1 MICAVCSARSS
12 ASSAAR
18 SRIRIRSWAGVRRQV
33 IAPASAWSSAA
44 RTSSGPATGTVPVA
58 VPSNGEVTSSVRP
71 LAAACHVPPI
81 SIFISVYSPVSGLGS
96 MHSTLHDPIHQVNI
110 LLSFKNPSFRWPLSR
125 ASGRGHRWCVWAL
138 MRYIKPN
145 GVGSRPSGD
154 QGQTHHIH
162 HQQPIRMTRMPH
174 PYPIREIARQA
185 GVSEATVDRVLNHRG
200 GVRPST
206 VNDIKQAIADLDRQ
220 RSQLRL
226 AGRVFMVD
234 IVMQTPDRFS
244 SAVKA
249 ALEQELPSLRPAVV
263 RSRFAFRETGHA
275 SDIVAILDAIARR
288 GSRGVILKA
297 PEAPEVNAAVLRLSE
312 AGIPVVTLV
321 SDLPF
326 SKRVAYVGMDNRS
339 AGATAA
345 YLVNEW
351 LGEVPASSGSAGSPG
366 SSGRGGRILVALSRS
381 VFRGEEEREI
391 GFRSA
396 IRERWP
402 HRGLTEITDSDGLD
416 TSVYRLALDA
426 LDRHADI
433 EAVYSIGGGNR
444 AILDA
449 FDARRRP
456 CRAFIAHDL
465 DRDNR
470 ELLEAGR
477 LSAVLYHDLRR
488 DMHRACQIIMQ
499 AHGALDGPIVTAPA
513 PIQVITP
520 FNIPPETQA

>member
-1 MICAVCSARSS
+1 MA
-12 ASSAAR
+12 
-18 SRIRIRSWAGVRRQV
+18 
-33 IAPASAWSSAA
+33 
-44 RTSSGPATGTVPVA
+44 
-58 VPSNGEVTSSVRP
+58 
-71 LAAACHVPPI
+71 
-81 SIFISVYSPVSGLGS
+81 
-96 MHSTLHDPIHQVNI
+96 
-110 LLSFKNPSFRWPLSR
+110 
-125 ASGRGHRWCVWAL
+125 
-138 MRYIKPN
+138 
-145 GVGSRPSGD
+145 
-154 QGQTHHIH
+154 
-162 HQQPIRMTRMPH
+162 H

-185 GVSEATVDRVLNHRG
+185 GVSEATVDRVLNQRG

-206 VNDIKQAIADLDRQ
+206 VNDIRQAIADLDRQ

-226 AGRVFMVD
+226 NGRVFMID

-244 SAVKA
+244 SAVKT

-263 RSRFAFRETGHA
+263 RSRFDFREKGEPDEIA
-275 SDIVAILDAIARR
+275 EALDVIARR

-297 PEAPEVNAAVLRLSE
+297 PEAPEVNAAVLRLSQ

-345 YLVNEW
+345 YLVNQW
-351 LGEVPASSGSAGSPG
+351 LGDATGTAGSAGSPG
-366 SSGRGGRILVALSRS
+366 SLRRDSRVMVALSRS

-402 HRGLTEITDSDGLD
+402 DRRLAEITDSDGLD
-416 TSVYRLALDA
+416 TSVYELALGA

-444 AILDA
+444 AILGA
-449 FDARRRP
+449 FDARQRP

-470 ELLEAGR
+470 DLLQAGR
-477 LSAVLYHDLRR
+477 LSAVLYHDLHR
-488 DMHRACQIIMQ
+488 DLHRACQVIMA
-499 AHGALDGPIVTAPA
+499 AHGALDGPIITAPA
-513 PIQVITP
+513 AIQVITP
-520 FNIPPETQA
+520 FNIPPEVVA

>member
-1 MICAVCSARSS
+1 MA
-12 ASSAAR
+12 
-18 SRIRIRSWAGVRRQV
+18 
-33 IAPASAWSSAA
+33 
-44 RTSSGPATGTVPVA
+44 
-58 VPSNGEVTSSVRP
+58 
-71 LAAACHVPPI
+71 
-81 SIFISVYSPVSGLGS
+81 
-96 MHSTLHDPIHQVNI
+96 
-110 LLSFKNPSFRWPLSR
+110 
-125 ASGRGHRWCVWAL
+125 
-138 MRYIKPN
+138 
-145 GVGSRPSGD
+145 
-154 QGQTHHIH
+154 
-162 HQQPIRMTRMPH
+162 H

-185 GVSEATVDRVLNHRG
+185 GVSEATVDRVLNQRG

-206 VNDIKQAIADLDRQ
+206 VNDIRQAIADLDRQ

-226 AGRVFMVD
+226 NGRVFMID

-263 RSRFAFRETGHA
+263 RSRFDFREKGEPGEIALT
-275 SDIVAILDAIARR
+275 LEAIARR

-297 PEAPEVNAAVLRLSE
+297 PEAPAVNAAVLRLSE

-345 YLVNEW
+345 YLLNQW
-351 LGEVPASSGSAGSPG
+351 LGDSAGAAGSPG
-366 SSGRGGRILVALSRS
+366 SPGRDSRILVALSRS

-402 HRGLTEITDSDGLD
+402 HRHLTEITDSDGID
-416 TSVYRLALDA
+416 TSVYELVLGALDQ
-426 LDRHADI
+426 HADI

-444 AILDA
+444 AILGA
-449 FDARRRP
+449 FDARQRP
-456 CRAFIAHDL
+456 CRAFVAHDL

-470 ELLEAGR
+470 DLLQAGR

-488 DMHRACQIIMQ
+488 DLHRACQVIMQ
-499 AHGALDGPIVTAPA
+499 AHGALDGPIVTSPA

-520 FNIPPETQA
+520 YNVPPEAMI

>member
-1 MICAVCSARSS
+1 
-12 ASSAAR
+12 
-18 SRIRIRSWAGVRRQV
+18 
-33 IAPASAWSSAA
+33 
-44 RTSSGPATGTVPVA
+44 
-58 VPSNGEVTSSVRP
+58 
-71 LAAACHVPPI
+71 
-81 SIFISVYSPVSGLGS
+81 
-96 MHSTLHDPIHQVNI
+96 
-110 LLSFKNPSFRWPLSR
+110 
-125 ASGRGHRWCVWAL
+125 
-138 MRYIKPN
+138 
-145 GVGSRPSGD
+145 
-154 QGQTHHIH
+154 
-162 HQQPIRMTRMPH
+162 MPH

-185 GVSEATVDRVLNHRG
+185 GLSEATVDRVLNDRG

-206 VNDIKQAIADLDRQ
+206 VNDIRQAIADLDGQ

-226 AGRVFMVD
+226 AGRVFMID

-249 ALEQELPSLRPAVV
+249 ALEQELPSLQPAVV
-263 RSRFAFRETGHA
+263 RSRFDFREQGQVN
-275 SDIVAILDAIARR
+275 DIVQVLDTIARR

-326 SKRVAYVGMDNRS
+326 SKRAAYVGMDNRS

-345 YLVNEW
+345 YLVNQW
-351 LGEVPASSGSAGSPG
+351 LGESPG
-366 SSGRGGRILVALSRS
+366 RGSRILVALSRS

-402 HRGLTEITDSDGLD
+402 HRALTEITDSDGLD

-470 ELLEAGR
+470 ELLAAGR

-520 FNIPPETQA
+520 FNVPPEPPA

>member
-1 MICAVCSARSS
+1 
-12 ASSAAR
+12 
-18 SRIRIRSWAGVRRQV
+18 
-33 IAPASAWSSAA
+33 
-44 RTSSGPATGTVPVA
+44 
-58 VPSNGEVTSSVRP
+58 
-71 LAAACHVPPI
+71 
-81 SIFISVYSPVSGLGS
+81 
-96 MHSTLHDPIHQVNI
+96 
-110 LLSFKNPSFRWPLSR
+110 
-125 ASGRGHRWCVWAL
+125 
-138 MRYIKPN
+138 
-145 GVGSRPSGD
+145 
-154 QGQTHHIH
+154 
-162 HQQPIRMTRMPH
+162 MPH

-206 VNDIKQAIADLDRQ
+206 VNDIRQAIADLDRQ
-220 RSQLRL
+220 ASQLRL
-226 AGRVFMVD
+226 NGRVFMID

-263 RSRFAFRETGHA
+263 RSRFDFREKGHPREIA
-275 SDIVAILDAIARR
+275 EALDTITRR

-297 PEAPEVNAAVLRLSE
+297 PEAPEVNAAVLRLAE

-321 SDLPF
+321 TDLPF

-345 YLVNEW
+345 YLANQW
-351 LGEVPASSGSAGSPG
+351 LGERDS
-366 SSGRGGRILVALSRS
+366 RILIALSRTA
-381 VFRGEEEREI
+381 FRGEEEREI
-391 GFRSA
+391 GFRAA

-402 HRGLTEITDSDGLD
+402 HRGLAEITDTDGLD
-416 TSVYRLALDA
+416 TSVYRLALGA
-426 LDRHADI
+426 LDRHPDI

-449 FDARRRP
+449 FGARHRP
-456 CRAFIAHDL
+456 CQAFIAHDL
-465 DRDNR
+465 DADNR
-470 ELLEAGR
+470 ELLQAGR

-520 FNIPPETQA
+520 FNIPPETAHRF

>member
-1 MICAVCSARSS
+1 
-12 ASSAAR
+12 
-18 SRIRIRSWAGVRRQV
+18 
-33 IAPASAWSSAA
+33 
-44 RTSSGPATGTVPVA
+44 
-58 VPSNGEVTSSVRP
+58 
-71 LAAACHVPPI
+71 
-81 SIFISVYSPVSGLGS
+81 
-96 MHSTLHDPIHQVNI
+96 
-110 LLSFKNPSFRWPLSR
+110 
-125 ASGRGHRWCVWAL
+125 
-138 MRYIKPN
+138 
-145 GVGSRPSGD
+145 
-154 QGQTHHIH
+154 
-162 HQQPIRMTRMPH
+162 MPH

-185 GVSEATVDRVLNHRG
+185 GVSEATVDRVLNDRG
-200 GVRPST
+200 GVRRST
-206 VNDIKQAIADLDRQ
+206 VNDIRQAIADLDRQ

-226 AGRVFMVD
+226 AGRVFMID

-263 RSRFAFRETGHA
+263 RSRFDFRETGRVG
-275 SDIVAILDAIARR
+275 DIVGILDAIARR

-297 PEAPEVNAAVLRLSE
+297 PEAPEVNAAVVRLSE

-326 SKRVAYVGMDNRS
+326 STRVAYVGMNNRS

-345 YLVNEW
+345 YLVNQW
-351 LGEVPASSGSAGSPG
+351 LGEAAAQD
-366 SSGRGGRILVALSRS
+366 GRILVALSRS

-402 HRGLTEITDSDGLD
+402 HRRLTEITDSDGLD

-488 DMHRACQIIMQ
+488 DMHRACQIIMA

-513 PIQVITP
+513 PVQVITP
-520 FNIPPETQA
+520 FNIPPEAAG

>member
-1 MICAVCSARSS
+1 MA
-12 ASSAAR
+12 
-18 SRIRIRSWAGVRRQV
+18 
-33 IAPASAWSSAA
+33 
-44 RTSSGPATGTVPVA
+44 
-58 VPSNGEVTSSVRP
+58 
-71 LAAACHVPPI
+71 
-81 SIFISVYSPVSGLGS
+81 
-96 MHSTLHDPIHQVNI
+96 
-110 LLSFKNPSFRWPLSR
+110 
-125 ASGRGHRWCVWAL
+125 
-138 MRYIKPN
+138 
-145 GVGSRPSGD
+145 
-154 QGQTHHIH
+154 
-162 HQQPIRMTRMPH
+162 H

-200 GVRPST
+200 GVRAST
-206 VNDIKQAIADLDRQ
+206 VNDIKQAISDLDRQ

-226 AGRVFMVD
+226 NGRVFMID
-234 IVMQTPDRFS
+234 IVMQTPERFS
-244 SAVKA
+244 SAVKT

-263 RSRFAFRETGHA
+263 RSRFDFREKGHVR
-275 SDIVAILDAIARR
+275 DIVQVLDTIARR

-297 PEAPEVNAAVLRLSE
+297 PEAPEVNTAVQRLSE

-345 YLVNEW
+345 YFINQW
-351 LGEVPASSGSAGSPG
+351 LGEFPG
-366 SSGRGGRILVALSRS
+366 RDSRILVALSRS

-402 HRGLTEITDSDGLD
+402 HRALVEITDSDGLD
-416 TSVYRLALDA
+416 TSVYRLVLDA
-426 LDRHADI
+426 LDRHPDI

-456 CRAFIAHDL
+456 CRAFLAHDL

-499 AHGALDGPIVTAPA
+499 AHGALDGPIVTSPA
-513 PIQVITP
+513 PIQVISP
-520 FNIPPETQA
+520 FNVPPEAAA

>member
-1 MICAVCSARSS
+1 M
-12 ASSAAR
+12 
-18 SRIRIRSWAGVRRQV
+18 
-33 IAPASAWSSAA
+33 
-44 RTSSGPATGTVPVA
+44 
-58 VPSNGEVTSSVRP
+58 N
-71 LAAACHVPPI
+71 
-81 SIFISVYSPVSGLGS
+81 
-96 MHSTLHDPIHQVNI
+96 STLHEPIRQVNRSESI
-110 LLSFKNPSFRWPLSR
+110 NNPSFRRLLAQSNEEGDGAYNGGKR
-125 ASGRGHRWCVWAL
+125 SLAGVTGADMV
-138 MRYIKPN
+138 RYKKP
-145 GVGSRPSGD
+145 
-154 QGQTHHIH
+154 
-162 HQQPIRMTRMPH
+162 HQSIRTGIVAH

-206 VNDIKQAIADLDRQ
+206 VNDIRQAIADLDRQ

-226 AGRVFMVD
+226 NGRVFMVD

-244 SAVKA
+244 AAVKA

-263 RSRFAFRETGHA
+263 RSRFDFREKGEPGEIA
-275 SDIVAILDAIARR
+275 SALDAIARR

-326 SKRVAYVGMDNRS
+326 SKRVAYVGIDNRS

-345 YLVNEW
+345 YLLNQW
-351 LGEVPASSGSAGSPG
+351 LGDAAGAA
-366 SSGRGGRILVALSRS
+366 ILVALSRS

-402 HRGLTEITDSDGLD
+402 HRRLTEITDSDGLD
-416 TSVYRLALDA
+416 TSVYKLTLAA
-426 LDRHADI
+426 LDRHPDI

-444 AILDA
+444 AILGA
-449 FDARRRP
+449 FDARKRP
-456 CRAFIAHDL
+456 CRAFVAHDL
-465 DRDNR
+465 DRDNS
-470 ELLEAGR
+470 ELLRTGR

-488 DMHRACQIIMQ
+488 DMHRACQVIMQ
-499 AHGALDGPIVTAPA
+499 AHGALDGPVVTSPA

-520 FNIPPETQA
+520 FNIPPDAMD

>member
-1 MICAVCSARSS
+1 
-12 ASSAAR
+12 
-18 SRIRIRSWAGVRRQV
+18 
-33 IAPASAWSSAA
+33 
-44 RTSSGPATGTVPVA
+44 
-58 VPSNGEVTSSVRP
+58 
-71 LAAACHVPPI
+71 
-81 SIFISVYSPVSGLGS
+81 
-96 MHSTLHDPIHQVNI
+96 
-110 LLSFKNPSFRWPLSR
+110 
-125 ASGRGHRWCVWAL
+125 
-138 MRYIKPN
+138 
-145 GVGSRPSGD
+145 
-154 QGQTHHIH
+154 
-162 HQQPIRMTRMPH
+162 
-174 PYPIREIARQA
+174 
-185 GVSEATVDRVLNHRG
+185 VSEATVDRVLNHRG

-206 VNDIKQAIADLDRQ
+206 VNDIRQAIADLDRQ

-226 AGRVFMVD
+226 NGRVFMID

-244 SAVKA
+244 SAVKT

-263 RSRFAFRETGHA
+263 RSRFDFREKGDA
-275 SDIVAILDAIARR
+275 GEIVSVLDAIARR

-326 SKRVAYVGMDNRS
+326 SQRVAYVGMDNRS

-345 YLVNEW
+345 YLVNQW
-351 LGEVPASSGSAGSPG
+351 LGDRDSRV
-366 SSGRGGRILVALSRS
+366 LVALSRS

-402 HRGLTEITDSDGLD
+402 DRALVEITDSDGLD
-416 TSVYRLALDA
+416 SSVYRLALGA
-426 LDRHADI
+426 LDRHADL

-470 ELLEAGR
+470 ELLAAGR

-520 FNIPPETQA
+520 FNVPPEAMA

>member
-1 MICAVCSARSS
+1 
-12 ASSAAR
+12 
-18 SRIRIRSWAGVRRQV
+18 
-33 IAPASAWSSAA
+33 
-44 RTSSGPATGTVPVA
+44 
-58 VPSNGEVTSSVRP
+58 
-71 LAAACHVPPI
+71 
-81 SIFISVYSPVSGLGS
+81 
-96 MHSTLHDPIHQVNI
+96 
-110 LLSFKNPSFRWPLSR
+110 
-125 ASGRGHRWCVWAL
+125 
-138 MRYIKPN
+138 
-145 GVGSRPSGD
+145 
-154 QGQTHHIH
+154 
-162 HQQPIRMTRMPH
+162 MPH

-206 VNDIKQAIADLDRQ
+206 VNDIRQAIADLDRQ

-226 AGRVFMVD
+226 NGRVFMID

-244 SAVKA
+244 SAVRT

-263 RSRFAFRETGHA
+263 RSRFDFREKGDA
-275 SDIVAILDAIARR
+275 AEIAKALEAIARR

-297 PEAPEVNAAVLRLSE
+297 PEAPEVNAAVSRLSG

-326 SKRVAYVGMDNRS
+326 SQRVAYVGMDNRS

-345 YLVNEW
+345 YLVNQW
-351 LGEVPASSGSAGSPG
+351 LGGSPG
-366 SSGRGGRILVALSRS
+366 RAGRVLVALSRS
-381 VFRGEEEREI
+381 VYRGEEEREI

-402 HRGLTEITDSDGLD
+402 DRPLVEITDSDGLD
-416 TSVYRLALDA
+416 RSVYRLALGA
-426 LDRHADI
+426 LDRHDDL

-470 ELLEAGR
+470 ELLQAGR

-520 FNIPPETQA
+520 FNIPPEPPS

>member
-1 MICAVCSARSS
+1 
-12 ASSAAR
+12 
-18 SRIRIRSWAGVRRQV
+18 
-33 IAPASAWSSAA
+33 
-44 RTSSGPATGTVPVA
+44 
-58 VPSNGEVTSSVRP
+58 
-71 LAAACHVPPI
+71 
-81 SIFISVYSPVSGLGS
+81 
-96 MHSTLHDPIHQVNI
+96 
-110 LLSFKNPSFRWPLSR
+110 
-125 ASGRGHRWCVWAL
+125 
-138 MRYIKPN
+138 
-145 GVGSRPSGD
+145 
-154 QGQTHHIH
+154 
-162 HQQPIRMTRMPH
+162 MPH

-206 VNDIKQAIADLDRQ
+206 VNDIRQAIADLDRQ

-226 AGRVFMVD
+226 NGRVFMID

-249 ALEQELPSLRPAVV
+249 ALEQELGSLRPAVV
-263 RSRFAFRETGHA
+263 RSRFDFREQGQV
-275 SDIVAILDAIARR
+275 SDIVRVLDTIAGR

-345 YLVNEW
+345 YLVNQW
-351 LGEVPASSGSAGSPG
+351 LGPG
-366 SSGRGGRILVALSRS
+366 PGRRVLVALSRS

-402 HRGLTEITDSDGLD
+402 DRALAEITDSDGLD
-416 TSVYRLALDA
+416 SSVYRLALDA
-426 LDRHADI
+426 LDRHADV

-449 FDARRRP
+449 FDTRGRP

-470 ELLEAGR
+470 ELLEDGR

-520 FNIPPETQA
+520 FNVPPEAPA

>member
-1 MICAVCSARSS
+1 MA
-12 ASSAAR
+12 
-18 SRIRIRSWAGVRRQV
+18 
-33 IAPASAWSSAA
+33 
-44 RTSSGPATGTVPVA
+44 
-58 VPSNGEVTSSVRP
+58 
-71 LAAACHVPPI
+71 
-81 SIFISVYSPVSGLGS
+81 
-96 MHSTLHDPIHQVNI
+96 
-110 LLSFKNPSFRWPLSR
+110 
-125 ASGRGHRWCVWAL
+125 
-138 MRYIKPN
+138 
-145 GVGSRPSGD
+145 
-154 QGQTHHIH
+154 
-162 HQQPIRMTRMPH
+162 H

-185 GVSEATVDRVLNHRG
+185 GVSAATVDRVLNHRG

-206 VNDIKQAIADLDRQ
+206 VNDIRQAIADLDRQ

-226 AGRVFMVD
+226 NGRVFMID

-244 SAVKA
+244 AAVKA

-263 RSRFAFRETGHA
+263 RSRFDFRETGQVRE
-275 SDIVAILDAIARR
+275 IVKVLDTIARR

-345 YLVNEW
+345 YLINQW
-351 LGEVPASSGSAGSPG
+351 LAESSGSPG
-366 SSGRGGRILVALSRS
+366 SSGSSGRDSRILVALSRS

-402 HRGLTEITDSDGLD
+402 DRRLTEITDSDGLD

-433 EAVYSIGGGNR
+433 GAVYSIGGGNR
-444 AILDA
+444 AIVDA
-449 FDARRRP
+449 FDARQRP
-456 CRAFIAHDL
+456 CLVFIAHDL

-470 ELLEAGR
+470 QLLEAGR

-488 DMHRACQIIMQ
+488 DMHRACQVIMQ
-499 AHGALDGPIVTAPA
+499 AHGALDGPIVTTPTS
-513 PIQVITP
+513 IQVITP
-520 FNIPPETQA
+520 FNVPPEAAG

>member
-1 MICAVCSARSS
+1 MS
-12 ASSAAR
+12 
-18 SRIRIRSWAGVRRQV
+18 
-33 IAPASAWSSAA
+33 
-44 RTSSGPATGTVPVA
+44 
-58 VPSNGEVTSSVRP
+58 
-71 LAAACHVPPI
+71 
-81 SIFISVYSPVSGLGS
+81 
-96 MHSTLHDPIHQVNI
+96 
-110 LLSFKNPSFRWPLSR
+110 
-125 ASGRGHRWCVWAL
+125 
-138 MRYIKPN
+138 
-145 GVGSRPSGD
+145 
-154 QGQTHHIH
+154 
-162 HQQPIRMTRMPH
+162 H

-206 VNDIKQAIADLDRQ
+206 VNDIRQAIADLDRQ

-226 AGRVFMVD
+226 NGRVFMID

-263 RSRFAFRETGHA
+263 RSRFDFREKGQV
-275 SDIVAILDAIARR
+275 SDIVSVLDTIARR

-345 YLVNEW
+345 YLVNQW
-351 LGEVPASSGSAGSPG
+351 LGEFPGFPGSAGPP
-366 SSGRGGRILVALSRS
+366 GRGSRILVALSRS

-402 HRGLTEITDSDGLD
+402 HRRSHRDHRQRRARHVGLPAGARRPGPARRHRGGVLHRRRQPGHPR
-416 TSVYRLALDA
+416 RLRRAAPPLPGVHRARPGPGQPRAARGGPAVRRALPRPA
-426 LDRHADI
+426 PGHAPRLPGHHAGARRPGRPDRHRARAHPGHH
-433 EAVYSIGGGNR
+433 AVQ
-444 AILDA
+444 
-449 FDARRRP
+449 RP
-456 CRAFIAHDL
+456 
-465 DRDNR
+465 
-470 ELLEAGR
+470 AGDP
-477 LSAVLYHDLRR
+477 VL
-488 DMHRACQIIMQ
+488 ACGSCCPGVRGQ
-499 AHGALDGPIVTAPA
+499 G
-513 PIQVITP
+513 
-520 FNIPPETQA
+520 

>member
-1 MICAVCSARSS
+1 MA
-12 ASSAAR
+12 
-18 SRIRIRSWAGVRRQV
+18 
-33 IAPASAWSSAA
+33 
-44 RTSSGPATGTVPVA
+44 
-58 VPSNGEVTSSVRP
+58 
-71 LAAACHVPPI
+71 
-81 SIFISVYSPVSGLGS
+81 
-96 MHSTLHDPIHQVNI
+96 
-110 LLSFKNPSFRWPLSR
+110 
-125 ASGRGHRWCVWAL
+125 
-138 MRYIKPN
+138 
-145 GVGSRPSGD
+145 
-154 QGQTHHIH
+154 
-162 HQQPIRMTRMPH
+162 H

-226 AGRVFMVD
+226 NGRVFMID

-263 RSRFAFRETGHA
+263 RSRFDFREKGEPDEMA
-275 SDIVAILDAIARR
+275 EALDAIARR

-297 PEAPEVNAAVLRLSE
+297 PEAPEVNAAVLRLSQ

-345 YLVNEW
+345 YLANQW
-351 LGEVPASSGSAGSPG
+351 LGDSADSPG
-366 SSGRGGRILVALSRS
+366 RDSRILVALSRS

-402 HRGLTEITDSDGLD
+402 HRHLAEITDSDGLD
-416 TSVYRLALDA
+416 TSVYELVLGA
-426 LDRHADI
+426 LDRHPDI

-444 AILDA
+444 AILGA
-449 FDARRRP
+449 FDARQRR

-470 ELLEAGR
+470 DLLQAGR

-488 DMHRACQIIMQ
+488 DMHRACQVIMQ

-520 FNIPPETQA
+520 FNIPPEVVV

>member
-1 MICAVCSARSS
+1 
-12 ASSAAR
+12 
-18 SRIRIRSWAGVRRQV
+18 
-33 IAPASAWSSAA
+33 
-44 RTSSGPATGTVPVA
+44 
-58 VPSNGEVTSSVRP
+58 
-71 LAAACHVPPI
+71 
-81 SIFISVYSPVSGLGS
+81 
-96 MHSTLHDPIHQVNI
+96 
-110 LLSFKNPSFRWPLSR
+110 
-125 ASGRGHRWCVWAL
+125 
-138 MRYIKPN
+138 
-145 GVGSRPSGD
+145 
-154 QGQTHHIH
+154 
-162 HQQPIRMTRMPH
+162 MPH

-185 GVSEATVDRVLNHRG
+185 GVSEATVDRVLNDRG

-206 VNDIKQAIADLDRQ
+206 VNDIRQAIADLDQQ

-226 AGRVFMVD
+226 AGRVFMID

-244 SAVKA
+244 SAVKT

-263 RSRFAFRETGHA
+263 RSRFDFRETGHA
-275 SDIVAILDAIARR
+275 GDIAAILDAIARR

-345 YLVNEW
+345 YLVNQW
-351 LGEVPASSGSAGSPG
+351 LGDSAG
-366 SSGRGGRILVALSRS
+366 RRVLVALSRS

-402 HRGLTEITDSDGLD
+402 DRALAEITDSDGLD
-416 TSVYRLALDA
+416 SSVYRLALDA

-449 FDARRRP
+449 FDARHRP

-520 FNIPPETQA
+520 FNIPPEPPS

>member
-1 MICAVCSARSS
+1 MA
-12 ASSAAR
+12 
-18 SRIRIRSWAGVRRQV
+18 
-33 IAPASAWSSAA
+33 
-44 RTSSGPATGTVPVA
+44 
-58 VPSNGEVTSSVRP
+58 
-71 LAAACHVPPI
+71 
-81 SIFISVYSPVSGLGS
+81 
-96 MHSTLHDPIHQVNI
+96 
-110 LLSFKNPSFRWPLSR
+110 
-125 ASGRGHRWCVWAL
+125 
-138 MRYIKPN
+138 
-145 GVGSRPSGD
+145 
-154 QGQTHHIH
+154 
-162 HQQPIRMTRMPH
+162 H

-226 AGRVFMVD
+226 NGRVFMID

-263 RSRFAFRETGHA
+263 RSRFDFREKGEPDEMA
-275 SDIVAILDAIARR
+275 EALDAIARR

-297 PEAPEVNAAVLRLSE
+297 PEAPEVNAAVLRLTQ

-345 YLVNEW
+345 YLANQW
-351 LGEVPASSGSAGSPG
+351 LGDSADSPG
-366 SSGRGGRILVALSRS
+366 RDSRILVALSRS

-402 HRGLTEITDSDGLD
+402 HRHLAEITDSDGLD
-416 TSVYRLALDA
+416 TSVYELVLGA
-426 LDRHADI
+426 LDRHPDI

-444 AILDA
+444 AILGA
-449 FDARRRP
+449 FDARQRR

-470 ELLEAGR
+470 DLLQAGR

-488 DMHRACQIIMQ
+488 DMHRACQVIMQ

-520 FNIPPETQA
+520 YNVPPEAML

>member
-1 MICAVCSARSS
+1 MA
-12 ASSAAR
+12 
-18 SRIRIRSWAGVRRQV
+18 
-33 IAPASAWSSAA
+33 
-44 RTSSGPATGTVPVA
+44 
-58 VPSNGEVTSSVRP
+58 
-71 LAAACHVPPI
+71 
-81 SIFISVYSPVSGLGS
+81 
-96 MHSTLHDPIHQVNI
+96 
-110 LLSFKNPSFRWPLSR
+110 
-125 ASGRGHRWCVWAL
+125 
-138 MRYIKPN
+138 
-145 GVGSRPSGD
+145 
-154 QGQTHHIH
+154 
-162 HQQPIRMTRMPH
+162 H

-200 GVRPST
+200 GVRAST

-220 RSQLRL
+220 ASQLRL
-226 AGRVFMVD
+226 NGRVFMID

-244 SAVKA
+244 AAVKA

-263 RSRFAFRETGHA
+263 RSRFDFRETGQVR
-275 SDIVAILDAIARR
+275 DIVGVLDTIARR

-297 PEAPEVNAAVLRLSE
+297 PEAPELNAAVQRLAE

-321 SDLPF
+321 TDLPF

-345 YLVNEW
+345 YLVNQW
-351 LGEVPASSGSAGSPG
+351 LGTRDSRV
-366 SSGRGGRILVALSRS
+366 LVALSRS

-402 HRGLTEITDSDGLD
+402 YRALTEITDSDGLD
-416 TSVYRLALDA
+416 TSVYRLALGA
-426 LDRHADI
+426 LDQHADI

-444 AILDA
+444 AILEA
-449 FDARRRP
+449 FDTRRRP

-465 DRDNR
+465 DSDNR

-488 DMHRACQIIMQ
+488 DLHRACQIIMQ
-499 AHGALDGPIVTAPA
+499 AHGALDGLIVTAPSS
-513 PIQVITP
+513 IQVITP
-520 FNIPPETQA
+520 YNIP

>member
-1 MICAVCSARSS
+1 
-12 ASSAAR
+12 
-18 SRIRIRSWAGVRRQV
+18 
-33 IAPASAWSSAA
+33 
-44 RTSSGPATGTVPVA
+44 
-58 VPSNGEVTSSVRP
+58 
-71 LAAACHVPPI
+71 
-81 SIFISVYSPVSGLGS
+81 
-96 MHSTLHDPIHQVNI
+96 
-110 LLSFKNPSFRWPLSR
+110 
-125 ASGRGHRWCVWAL
+125 
-138 MRYIKPN
+138 
-145 GVGSRPSGD
+145 
-154 QGQTHHIH
+154 
-162 HQQPIRMTRMPH
+162 MPH
-174 PYPIREIARQA
+174 PYPIRDIARQA
-185 GVSEATVDRVLNHRG
+185 GLSEATVDRVLNDRG

-206 VNDIKQAIADLDRQ
+206 VNDIRQAIADLDQQ

-226 AGRVFMVD
+226 AGRVFMID

-244 SAVKA
+244 SAVKT

-263 RSRFAFRETGHA
+263 RSRFDFRETGHA
-275 SDIVAILDAIARR
+275 GDIVAVLDAIARR

-345 YLVNEW
+345 YLVNQW
-351 LGEVPASSGSAGSPG
+351 LGEDPAQD
-366 SSGRGGRILVALSRS
+366 GRVLVALSRS

-520 FNIPPETQA
+520 FNIPPEPPS

>member
-1 MICAVCSARSS
+1 
-12 ASSAAR
+12 
-18 SRIRIRSWAGVRRQV
+18 
-33 IAPASAWSSAA
+33 
-44 RTSSGPATGTVPVA
+44 
-58 VPSNGEVTSSVRP
+58 
-71 LAAACHVPPI
+71 
-81 SIFISVYSPVSGLGS
+81 
-96 MHSTLHDPIHQVNI
+96 
-110 LLSFKNPSFRWPLSR
+110 
-125 ASGRGHRWCVWAL
+125 
-138 MRYIKPN
+138 
-145 GVGSRPSGD
+145 
-154 QGQTHHIH
+154 
-162 HQQPIRMTRMPH
+162 MPH

-185 GVSEATVDRVLNHRG
+185 GVSEATVDRVLNDRG

-206 VNDIKQAIADLDRQ
+206 VNDIRQAIADLDRQ

-226 AGRVFMVD
+226 AGRVFMID

-244 SAVKA
+244 SAVKD
-249 ALEQELPSLRPAVV
+249 ALEQELPSLRPAVI
-263 RSRFAFRETGHA
+263 RSRFDFREKGQV
-275 SDIVAILDAIARR
+275 SDIVGVLDTIARR

-345 YLVNEW
+345 YLVNQW
-351 LGEVPASSGSAGSPG
+351 LGP
-366 SSGRGGRILVALSRS
+366 GRGRRVLVALSRS

-402 HRGLTEITDSDGLD
+402 DRALAEITDSDGLD
-416 TSVYRLALDA
+416 SSVYRLALDA
-426 LDRHADI
+426 LDRHDDL

-456 CRAFIAHDL
+456 CRVFIAHDL

-470 ELLEAGR
+470 ELLQAGR

-520 FNIPPETQA
+520 FNVPPEAAA

>member
-1 MICAVCSARSS
+1 
-12 ASSAAR
+12 
-18 SRIRIRSWAGVRRQV
+18 
-33 IAPASAWSSAA
+33 
-44 RTSSGPATGTVPVA
+44 
-58 VPSNGEVTSSVRP
+58 
-71 LAAACHVPPI
+71 
-81 SIFISVYSPVSGLGS
+81 
-96 MHSTLHDPIHQVNI
+96 
-110 LLSFKNPSFRWPLSR
+110 
-125 ASGRGHRWCVWAL
+125 
-138 MRYIKPN
+138 
-145 GVGSRPSGD
+145 
-154 QGQTHHIH
+154 
-162 HQQPIRMTRMPH
+162 MPH

-185 GVSEATVDRVLNHRG
+185 GVSEATVDRVLNDRG

-206 VNDIKQAIADLDRQ
+206 VNDIKQAIADLDQQ

-226 AGRVFMVD
+226 AGRVFMID

-263 RSRFAFRETGHA
+263 RSRFDFRETGHVG
-275 SDIVAILDAIARR
+275 DIVGVLDAIARR

-345 YLVNEW
+345 YLVNQW
-351 LGEVPASSGSAGSPG
+351 LGEDPAQD
-366 SSGRGGRILVALSRS
+366 GRVLVALSRS

-470 ELLEAGR
+470 KLLEAGR

-499 AHGALDGPIVTAPA
+499 AHGALDGPSVTAPA

-520 FNIPPETQA
+520 FNIPPETPA

>member
-1 MICAVCSARSS
+1 
-12 ASSAAR
+12 
-18 SRIRIRSWAGVRRQV
+18 
-33 IAPASAWSSAA
+33 
-44 RTSSGPATGTVPVA
+44 
-58 VPSNGEVTSSVRP
+58 
-71 LAAACHVPPI
+71 
-81 SIFISVYSPVSGLGS
+81 
-96 MHSTLHDPIHQVNI
+96 
-110 LLSFKNPSFRWPLSR
+110 
-125 ASGRGHRWCVWAL
+125 
-138 MRYIKPN
+138 
-145 GVGSRPSGD
+145 
-154 QGQTHHIH
+154 
-162 HQQPIRMTRMPH
+162 MPH

-200 GVRPST
+200 GVRPNT

-220 RSQLRL
+220 ASQLRL
-226 AGRVFMVD
+226 NGRVFMID
-234 IVMQTPDRFS
+234 IVMQAPDRFT
-244 SAVKA
+244 SAVKT

-263 RSRFAFRETGHA
+263 RSRFDFREKGHPR
-275 SDIVAILDAIARR
+275 DIVKVLDTITRR

-297 PEAPEVNAAVLRLSE
+297 PEAPEVNTAVLRLAE

-321 SDLPF
+321 TDLPF

-345 YLVNEW
+345 YLANQW
-351 LGEVPASSGSAGSPG
+351 LSERDS
-366 SSGRGGRILVALSRS
+366 RILIALSRT

-391 GFRSA
+391 GFRAA

-402 HRGLTEITDSDGLD
+402 HRGLTEITDTDGLD
-416 TSVYRLALDA
+416 GSVYRLALDA
-426 LDRHADI
+426 LDRHPDI

-449 FDARRRP
+449 FDARQRP

-470 ELLEAGR
+470 ELLQGGR

-499 AHGALDGPIVTAPA
+499 AHDALDGPIVTAPA

-520 FNIPPETQA
+520 CNIPPE

>member
-1 MICAVCSARSS
+1 
-12 ASSAAR
+12 
-18 SRIRIRSWAGVRRQV
+18 
-33 IAPASAWSSAA
+33 
-44 RTSSGPATGTVPVA
+44 
-58 VPSNGEVTSSVRP
+58 
-71 LAAACHVPPI
+71 
-81 SIFISVYSPVSGLGS
+81 
-96 MHSTLHDPIHQVNI
+96 
-110 LLSFKNPSFRWPLSR
+110 
-125 ASGRGHRWCVWAL
+125 
-138 MRYIKPN
+138 
-145 GVGSRPSGD
+145 
-154 QGQTHHIH
+154 
-162 HQQPIRMTRMPH
+162 MPH

-185 GVSEATVDRVLNHRG
+185 GVSEATVDRVLNDRG

-206 VNDIKQAIADLDRQ
+206 VNDIRQAIADLDRQ

-226 AGRVFMVD
+226 AGRVFMID

-244 SAVKA
+244 SAVKD
-249 ALEQELPSLRPAVV
+249 ALEQELPSLRPAVI
-263 RSRFAFRETGHA
+263 RSRFDFREKGQA
-275 SDIVAILDAIARR
+275 SDIVGALDTIARR

-345 YLVNEW
+345 YLVNQW
-351 LGEVPASSGSAGSPG
+351 LGP
-366 SSGRGGRILVALSRS
+366 GRGRRVLVALSRS

-402 HRGLTEITDSDGLD
+402 DRALAEITDSDGLD
-416 TSVYRLALDA
+416 SSVYRLALDA
-426 LDRHADI
+426 LDRHDDL

-456 CRAFIAHDL
+456 CRVFIAHDL

-470 ELLEAGR
+470 ELLQAGR

-520 FNIPPETQA
+520 FNVPPQAAA

>member
-1 MICAVCSARSS
+1 MA
-12 ASSAAR
+12 
-18 SRIRIRSWAGVRRQV
+18 
-33 IAPASAWSSAA
+33 
-44 RTSSGPATGTVPVA
+44 
-58 VPSNGEVTSSVRP
+58 
-71 LAAACHVPPI
+71 
-81 SIFISVYSPVSGLGS
+81 
-96 MHSTLHDPIHQVNI
+96 
-110 LLSFKNPSFRWPLSR
+110 
-125 ASGRGHRWCVWAL
+125 
-138 MRYIKPN
+138 
-145 GVGSRPSGD
+145 
-154 QGQTHHIH
+154 
-162 HQQPIRMTRMPH
+162 H

-185 GVSEATVDRVLNHRG
+185 GVSEATVDRVLNRRG

-206 VNDIKQAIADLDRQ
+206 VNDIQQAIADLDRQ

-226 AGRVFMVD
+226 NGQVFMID

-244 SAVKA
+244 YAVKT

-263 RSRFAFRETGHA
+263 RSRFDFREKGHA
-275 SDIVAILDAIARR
+275 REIVKVLDAIVRR

-297 PEAPEVNAAVLRLSE
+297 PEAPEINAAVLRLSQ
-312 AGIPVVTLV
+312 AQIPVVTLV
-321 SDLPF
+321 SDLPL

-345 YLVNEW
+345 YLINQW
-351 LGEVPASSGSAGSPG
+351 LGERDS
-366 SSGRGGRILVALSRS
+366 RILVALSRS

-391 GFRSA
+391 GFRAA

-402 HRGLTEITDSDGLD
+402 GCGLTEITDSDGLD
-416 TSVYRLALDA
+416 TSVYRLTLDA

-449 FDARRRP
+449 FHARRRP

-470 ELLEAGR
+470 QLLEAGR

-499 AHGALDGPIVTAPA
+499 AHGALDGPITTAPA
-513 PIQVITP
+513 PVQVITP
-520 FNIPPETQA
+520 FNVPAETMP

>member
-1 MICAVCSARSS
+1 MA
-12 ASSAAR
+12 
-18 SRIRIRSWAGVRRQV
+18 
-33 IAPASAWSSAA
+33 
-44 RTSSGPATGTVPVA
+44 
-58 VPSNGEVTSSVRP
+58 
-71 LAAACHVPPI
+71 
-81 SIFISVYSPVSGLGS
+81 
-96 MHSTLHDPIHQVNI
+96 
-110 LLSFKNPSFRWPLSR
+110 
-125 ASGRGHRWCVWAL
+125 
-138 MRYIKPN
+138 
-145 GVGSRPSGD
+145 
-154 QGQTHHIH
+154 
-162 HQQPIRMTRMPH
+162 H

-185 GVSEATVDRVLNHRG
+185 GVSEATVDRVLNQRG

-206 VNDIKQAIADLDRQ
+206 VNDIRQAIADLDRQ

-226 AGRVFMVD
+226 NGRVFMID

-244 SAVKA
+244 SAVQV

-263 RSRFAFRETGHA
+263 RSRFDFREKGEPDEIA
-275 SDIVAILDAIARR
+275 SALDAIARR

-297 PEAPEVNAAVLRLSE
+297 PEAPEVNAAVQRLSE

-345 YLVNEW
+345 YLVNQW
-351 LGEVPASSGSAGSPG
+351 LGDSAGSTGPAGAAGSPG
-366 SSGRGGRILVALSRS
+366 RDSRILVALSRS

-402 HRGLTEITDSDGLD
+402 DRRLTEITDSDGLD
-416 TSVYRLALDA
+416 TSVYELALGA

-444 AILDA
+444 AILGA
-449 FDARRRP
+449 FDARQRP

-465 DRDNR
+465 DQDNR
-470 ELLEAGR
+470 DLLQAGR

-488 DMHRACQIIMQ
+488 DLHRACQIIMQ
-499 AHGALDGPIVTAPA
+499 AHGALDGAIVTAPA

-520 FNIPPETQA
+520 FNIPPEVVA

>member
-1 MICAVCSARSS
+1 
-12 ASSAAR
+12 
-18 SRIRIRSWAGVRRQV
+18 
-33 IAPASAWSSAA
+33 
-44 RTSSGPATGTVPVA
+44 
-58 VPSNGEVTSSVRP
+58 
-71 LAAACHVPPI
+71 
-81 SIFISVYSPVSGLGS
+81 
-96 MHSTLHDPIHQVNI
+96 
-110 LLSFKNPSFRWPLSR
+110 
-125 ASGRGHRWCVWAL
+125 
-138 MRYIKPN
+138 
-145 GVGSRPSGD
+145 
-154 QGQTHHIH
+154 
-162 HQQPIRMTRMPH
+162 
-174 PYPIREIARQA
+174 
-185 GVSEATVDRVLNHRG
+185 VDRVLNDRG

-206 VNDIKQAIADLDRQ
+206 VNDIRQAIADLDRQ
-220 RSQLRL
+220 RGQLRL
-226 AGRVFMVD
+226 AGRVFMID

-244 SAVKA
+244 STVKA
-249 ALEQELPSLRPAVV
+249 ALEQELPTLRPAVV
-263 RSRFAFRETGHA
+263 RSRFDFRETGQV
-275 SDIVAILDAIARR
+275 SDIVKVLDTIARR

-345 YLVNEW
+345 YLVNQW
-351 LGEVPASSGSAGSPG
+351 LGEPP
-366 SSGRGGRILVALSRS
+366 GRGSRILVALSRS

-402 HRGLTEITDSDGLD
+402 HRALAEITDSDGLD
-416 TSVYRLALDA
+416 TSVYQLALDA
-426 LDRHADI
+426 LDRHPDI

-456 CRAFIAHDL
+456 CRAFMAHDL

-470 ELLEAGR
+470 ELLAAGR

-520 FNIPPETQA
+520 FNVPPEPPA

>member
-1 MICAVCSARSS
+1 MA
-12 ASSAAR
+12 
-18 SRIRIRSWAGVRRQV
+18 
-33 IAPASAWSSAA
+33 
-44 RTSSGPATGTVPVA
+44 
-58 VPSNGEVTSSVRP
+58 
-71 LAAACHVPPI
+71 
-81 SIFISVYSPVSGLGS
+81 
-96 MHSTLHDPIHQVNI
+96 
-110 LLSFKNPSFRWPLSR
+110 
-125 ASGRGHRWCVWAL
+125 
-138 MRYIKPN
+138 
-145 GVGSRPSGD
+145 
-154 QGQTHHIH
+154 
-162 HQQPIRMTRMPH
+162 H

-226 AGRVFMVD
+226 NGRVFMID

-263 RSRFAFRETGHA
+263 RSRFDFREKGEPDEMA
-275 SDIVAILDAIARR
+275 EALDAIARR

-297 PEAPEVNAAVLRLSE
+297 PEAPEVNAAVLRLTQ

-345 YLVNEW
+345 YLANQW
-351 LGEVPASSGSAGSPG
+351 LGDSADSPG
-366 SSGRGGRILVALSRS
+366 RDSRILVALSRS

-402 HRGLTEITDSDGLD
+402 HRHLAEITDSDGLD
-416 TSVYRLALDA
+416 TSVYELVLGA
-426 LDRHADI
+426 LDRHPDI

-444 AILDA
+444 AILGA
-449 FDARRRP
+449 FDARQRR

-470 ELLEAGR
+470 DLLQAGR

-488 DMHRACQIIMQ
+488 DMHRACQVIMQ
-499 AHGALDGPIVTAPA
+499 AHGALDGPIITSPA

-520 FNIPPETQA
+520 YNVPPEAML

>member
-1 MICAVCSARSS
+1 
-12 ASSAAR
+12 
-18 SRIRIRSWAGVRRQV
+18 
-33 IAPASAWSSAA
+33 
-44 RTSSGPATGTVPVA
+44 
-58 VPSNGEVTSSVRP
+58 
-71 LAAACHVPPI
+71 
-81 SIFISVYSPVSGLGS
+81 
-96 MHSTLHDPIHQVNI
+96 
-110 LLSFKNPSFRWPLSR
+110 
-125 ASGRGHRWCVWAL
+125 
-138 MRYIKPN
+138 
-145 GVGSRPSGD
+145 
-154 QGQTHHIH
+154 
-162 HQQPIRMTRMPH
+162 MPH

-185 GVSEATVDRVLNHRG
+185 GLSEATVDRVLNDRG

-206 VNDIKQAIADLDRQ
+206 VNDIRQAIADLDRQ

-226 AGRVFMVD
+226 AGRVFMID

-249 ALEQELPSLRPAVV
+249 ALEQELPSLQPAVV
-263 RSRFAFRETGHA
+263 RSRFDFREQGQVN
-275 SDIVAILDAIARR
+275 DIVQVLDTIARR

-326 SKRVAYVGMDNRS
+326 SKRAAYVGMDNRS

-345 YLVNEW
+345 YLVNQW
-351 LGEVPASSGSAGSPG
+351 LGDSP
-366 SSGRGGRILVALSRS
+366 GRGGRILVALSRS

-402 HRGLTEITDSDGLD
+402 HRALAEITDSDGLD
-416 TSVYRLALDA
+416 TSVYRLTLDA

-470 ELLEAGR
+470 ELLAAGR

-520 FNIPPETQA
+520 FNVPPEPPA

>member
-1 MICAVCSARSS
+1 
-12 ASSAAR
+12 
-18 SRIRIRSWAGVRRQV
+18 
-33 IAPASAWSSAA
+33 
-44 RTSSGPATGTVPVA
+44 
-58 VPSNGEVTSSVRP
+58 
-71 LAAACHVPPI
+71 
-81 SIFISVYSPVSGLGS
+81 
-96 MHSTLHDPIHQVNI
+96 
-110 LLSFKNPSFRWPLSR
+110 
-125 ASGRGHRWCVWAL
+125 
-138 MRYIKPN
+138 
-145 GVGSRPSGD
+145 
-154 QGQTHHIH
+154 
-162 HQQPIRMTRMPH
+162 
-174 PYPIREIARQA
+174 
-185 GVSEATVDRVLNHRG
+185 
-200 GVRPST
+200 
-206 VNDIKQAIADLDRQ
+206 
-220 RSQLRL
+220 
-226 AGRVFMVD
+226 
-234 IVMQTPDRFS
+234 
-244 SAVKA
+244 
-249 ALEQELPSLRPAVV
+249 
-263 RSRFAFRETGHA
+263 
-275 SDIVAILDAIARR
+275 
-288 GSRGVILKA
+288 
-297 PEAPEVNAAVLRLSE
+297 
-312 AGIPVVTLV
+312 
-321 SDLPF
+321 
-326 SKRVAYVGMDNRS
+326 MDNRS

-345 YLVNEW
+345 YLVNQW
-351 LGEVPASSGSAGSPG
+351 LGEDPAQD
-366 SSGRGGRILVALSRS
+366 GRVLVALSRS

-470 ELLEAGR
+470 KLLEAGR

-520 FNIPPETQA
+520 FNIPPETPSRAPRSRTARERNHDDVTLSWSGPRRCGTVVVPCTPSRPRRWCLQGIIGGCPMTRCPVTRWRPSRARRTG